1 MTLLEERPSSA
12 DGRPLSKTA
21 SPSKTSTTANTSFS
35 GPTATPQAFLRRL
48 GVLDRL
54 RFEKQIAVTF
64 INRSGRRSKLAPRL
78 LPGRAGLLL
87 GVLLFR
93 ELRLKDK
100 ISLLW
105 GVLRARPPK
114 GEKRRPSPQWLS
126 ALHQTPGT
134 RRAFWDPFVT
144 PPFNER
150 PDQASAA
157 AFVAAGGFPGRR
169 IGQRLGHSTL
179 PLGRLWAVE
188 LADYLRRRGGR
199 VAARLKATRIQVDGD
214 RVVSVDV
221 DGAPPV
227 RVDAVVLAASVRE
240 SWALLPESSVNATPR
255 WPRPSRLPFW
265 PSTSGFPVRRSK
277 APSWRSWTWT
287 YNGSSIARPRPRRA
301 RADQRRLERRAL
313 PRTPNQRRIDRPGPR
328 RRAPRFSGIHGRP
341 APRNGAV
348 GAPSHAVPTPS
359 FWAARPPVSTPL
371 SNLVLA
377 GDWTDVGLP
386 PTIEAACRSGHRA
399 AEDVLRHLKHA
410 PGGPSCKAII
420 FDCDGVIADSEHL
433 HFSLFQKV
441 LAEEGVP
448 LTQKNTWT
456 TTSPW
461 TTRDVFAPSSRPTK
475 SR

>member
-1 MTLLEERPSSA
+1 MPTEIEDIGTERPQVLVIGGGFAGAAAAARLAEGGVAVTLLEERPVLG
-12 DGRPLSKTA
+12 GRA
-21 SPSKTSTTANTSFS
+21 TSFKD
-35 GPTATPQAFLRRL
+35 GVTKQDVDNGQHLFLGAYRDTQAFLRRL

-114 GEKRRPSPQWLS
+114 GEKTQTVSQWLS

-134 RRAFWDPFVT
+134 RRAFWDPLCYAAL
-144 PPFNER
+144 NER
-150 PDQASAA
+150 PDRASAA
-157 AFVAAGGFPGRR
+157 AFVAALKEGFLAGGSASG
-169 IGQRLGHSTL
+169 LGHSTL

-240 SWALLPESSVNATPR
+240 SWALLPESLRERHPALAAAE
-255 WPRPSRLPFW
+255 PSPILAINLWFSRSPFEGAFVALLDMDLQW
-265 PSTSGFPVRRSK
+265 LFNREALWGPAGRGQISAVLSAARSHEHRTNDELIALALADVRR
-277 APSWRSWTWT
+277 AFPGFTED
-287 YNGSSIARPRPRRA
+287 PRHA
-301 RADQRRLERRAL
+301 TVLWERRA
-313 PRTPNQRRIDRPGPR
+313 TP
-328 RRAPRFSGIHGRP
+328 S
-341 APRNGAV
+341 
-348 GAPSHAVPTPS
+348 PTPS

-410 PGGPSCKAII
+410 PEALR
-420 FDCDGVIADSEHL
+420 A
-433 HFSLFQKV
+433 
-441 LAEEGVP
+441 
-448 LTQKNTWT
+448 
-456 TTSPW
+456 
-461 TTRDVFAPSSRPTK
+461 
-475 SR
+475 